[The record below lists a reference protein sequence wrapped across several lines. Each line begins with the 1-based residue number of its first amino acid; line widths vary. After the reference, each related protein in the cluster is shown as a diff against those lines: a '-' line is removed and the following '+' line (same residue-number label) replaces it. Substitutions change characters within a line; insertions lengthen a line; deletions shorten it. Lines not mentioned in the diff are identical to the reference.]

1 MSLRLRVV
9 HRVVATFT
17 LVKNTIGMTRTHPH
31 TGPIVVAVADPAT
44 HSEAV
49 HLAAAT
55 GRQVIDTA
63 DAAELARH
71 APKAFA
77 VLIDDTRAPDLSPP
91 HAANVFRVGGEL
103 VDSAERVFVLPAE
116 AADLLRA
123 IGALAVQPTA
133 VAARGK
139 VITIVGASGGS
150 GASTLAAALCRVTSR
165 GDSATLLD
173 GHWLS
178 GGLDLLLGIEHVP
191 GARWGE
197 IDFGEGTVA
206 RTDVRRALPAT
217 ADDIAVLTFPRQRV
231 ADPFRLEAAALEHVA
246 GAVGGAGLTVVDAP
260 AALIPGR
267 SDLVV
272 VVVVP
277 EVRSVAAATRIVAEC
292 AAAGLPCV
300 VVVRDSAWAALTD
313 EEIAHTT
320 GATVLTHLPHVRGL
334 TRTVEK
340 SGLPARV
347 PRSLAACANAVLEEV
362 A

>member
-1 MSLRLRVV
+1 M
-9 HRVVATFT
+9 
-17 LVKNTIGMTRTHPH
+17 
-31 TGPIVVAVADPAT
+31 
-44 HSEAV
+44 
-49 HLAAAT
+49 
-55 GRQVIDTA
+55 
-63 DAAELARH
+63 
-71 APKAFA
+71 
-77 VLIDDTRAPDLSPP
+77 
-91 HAANVFRVGGEL
+91 
-103 VDSAERVFVLPAE
+103 
-116 AADLLRA
+116 
-123 IGALAVQPTA
+123 
-133 VAARGK
+133 
-139 VITIVGASGGS
+139 
-150 GASTLAAALCRVTSR
+150 
-165 GDSATLLD
+165 
-173 GHWLS
+173 
-178 GGLDLLLGIEHVP
+178 
-191 GARWGE
+191 
-197 IDFGEGTVA
+197 
-206 RTDVRRALPAT
+206 RRALPAT

-231 ADPFRLEAAALEHVA
+231 ADPFRLEAAALEPRA
-246 GAVGGAGLTVVDAP
+246 GAVGGAGLTVGDAS
-260 AALIPGR
+260 AALVPGR